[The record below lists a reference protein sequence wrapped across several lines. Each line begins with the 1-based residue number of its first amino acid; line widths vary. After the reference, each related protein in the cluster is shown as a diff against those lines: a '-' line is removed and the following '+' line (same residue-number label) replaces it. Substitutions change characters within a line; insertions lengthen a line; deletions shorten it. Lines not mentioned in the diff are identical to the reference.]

1 MKLFIEMT
9 LQSDAVFG
17 NGLSMPG
24 GEDIAT
30 QMDDQGFPYLKGN
43 TLKGLF
49 REELINLLAWKKAEK
64 EKEKREEMEQEELE
78 QEKLKQEEIDC
89 IVCTLMG
96 EGGSEQIDESRKVR
110 FSDLTLHPELRKA
123 VEEETADVSEH
134 IAMFTYTRDFTSLE
148 NGMAKEGSLR
158 QCRCVKSGL
167 HFYGTCVCDALD
179 EMLVKEVLD
188 LIKWVGTMRNRGFG
202 KVSIS
207 YGGSV

>member
-30 QMDDQGFPYLKGN
+30 RMDDQGFPYLKGN
-43 TLKGLF
+43 TLKGMF
-49 REELINLLAWKKAEK
+49 REELINLLAWTGK
-64 EKEKREEMEQEELE
+64 EKEETDRT
-78 QEKLKQEEIDC
+78 
-89 IVCTLMG
+89 VCTLMG
-96 EGGSEQIDESRKVR
+96 ESESEQLDESRKVR

-123 VEEETADVSEH
+123 VEEETAELSEH
-134 IAMFTYTRDFTSLE
+134 IVMFTYTRDFTSLE
-148 NGMAKEGSLR
+148 DGMAKEGSLR

-167 HFYGTCVCDALD
+167 HIYGTCVCDEQDA
-179 EMLVKEVLD
+179 ELVKEVLA

-207 YGGSV
+207 CGGQYE

>member
-1 MKLFIEMT
+1 MKFFMEMT

-43 TLKGLF
+43 TLKGMF
-49 REELINLLAWKKAEK
+49 REELINLLAWTETGK
-64 EKEKREEMEQEELE
+64 
-78 QEKLKQEEIDC
+78 EEIDR
-89 IVCTLMG
+89 IVGTLMG
-96 EGGSEQIDESRKVR
+96 EGGSEQLDESRKVR

-123 VEEETADVSEH
+123 VEEETAELSEH

-148 NGMAKEGSLR
+148 DGIAKEGSLR

-167 HFYGTCVCDALD
+167 HFYGICICDGQDA
-179 EMLVKEVLD
+179 ELVKEVLA

-207 YGGSV
+207 CGGAV

>member
-43 TLKGLF
+43 TLKGMF
-49 REELINLLAWKKAEK
+49 REELINLLAWTGK
-64 EKEKREEMEQEELE
+64 EKEETDRM
-78 QEKLKQEEIDC
+78 
-89 IVCTLMG
+89 VCTLMG
-96 EGGSEQIDESRKVR
+96 EGGSEQLDESRKVR

-123 VEEETADVSEH
+123 VEEETAELSEH
-134 IAMFTYTRDFTSLE
+134 IVMFTYTRDFTSLE
-148 NGMAKEGSLR
+148 DGMAKEGSLR

-167 HFYGTCVCDALD
+167 HFYGTCVCDEQDA
-179 EMLVKEVLD
+179 ELVKEVLA

-207 YGGSV
+207 CGGQYE

>member
-1 MKLFIEMT
+1 MKLFIEIT

-49 REELINLLAWKKAEK
+49 REELINLLAWTGK
-64 EKEKREEMEQEELE
+64 EKE
-78 QEKLKQEEIDC
+78 EIDR

-179 EMLVKEVLD
+179 ETLVKEVLD

>member
-1 MKLFIEMT
+1 MKFFMEMT

-43 TLKGLF
+43 TLKGMF
-49 REELINLLAWKKAEK
+49 REELINLLAWTETGK
-64 EKEKREEMEQEELE
+64 
-78 QEKLKQEEIDC
+78 EEIDR
-89 IVCTLMG
+89 IVGTLMG
-96 EGGSEQIDESRKVR
+96 EGGSEQLDESRKVR

-123 VEEETADVSEH
+123 VEEETAELSEH

-148 NGMAKEGSLR
+148 DGIAKEGSLR

-167 HFYGTCVCDALD
+167 HFYGTCICDGQDA
-179 EMLVKEVLD
+179 ELVKEVLA

-207 YGGSV
+207 CGGAV

>member
-49 REELINLLAWKKAEK
+49 REELINLLAWKNAKP
-64 EKEKREEMEQEELE
+64 EQE
-78 QEKLKQEEIDC
+78 KQEEIDR

-179 EMLVKEVLD
+179 ETLVKEVLD